1 MSDSTETEGEP
12 ELGISPAAVAAIIDL
27 ARRIDEL
34 EEDAELDGDDEPD
47 DEDEDGERDDPEE
60 LAESLD
66 ERIESLGEEEQAALL
81 ALAWVGRGDHEPEE
95 WPEALRLARERNRD
109 GDAAAQ
115 LRGMEMLGDLLSE
128 GLAAFGISAEE
139 IERP

>member
-1 MSDSTETEGEP
+1 MSDSTDNEGEP
-12 ELGISPAAVAAIIDL
+12 ELGIGPATVAAIIDL

-47 DEDEDGERDDPEE
+47 EDEDGERDDPEE
-60 LAESLD
+60 LSESLD
-66 ERIESLGEEEQAALL
+66 EQIESLSEDEQASLL